1 MRTVCAGNV
10 RDVQSFPFFFRFF
23 LAGWKKEIILF
34 YSKES
39 AWCPAGKTGGIPA
52 PGNRP
57 SEYYAMTQETRLF
70 MKRILP
76 MIFAMA
82 ALMAVLT
89 GCRTD
94 YTKSAVERARSYAL
108 DNLKGL
114 SDNQRN
120 FIKYTQPEIY
130 ENIVYP
136 RYVIPLDTGASHIE
150 IDDVRHFP
158 VAPQHDLMH
167 SCVVWSPPD
176 LGAKVVVAGEG
187 ERSMMFWE
195 PYRVLVKRYDPGD
208 TGLKSA
214 TASASVFVRNNMQY
228 LSTAELNRVR
238 FDTPETIYTRLPVDP
253 EEPEQDILSSWE
265 EYQAEKEGKKASSPY
280 TQLSLMWPADD
291 PLQCIVVTGFSK
303 SGTFAGWKLRT
314 AELMDVNKLN
324 DARLT
329 REEIDA
335 IPKTVTARGLVFP
348 NEKDPVRNPFDTPNY
363 EKAPHSGS
371 IRY

>member
-1 MRTVCAGNV
+1 
-10 RDVQSFPFFFRFF
+10 
-23 LAGWKKEIILF
+23 
-34 YSKES
+34 
-39 AWCPAGKTGGIPA
+39 
-52 PGNRP
+52 
-57 SEYYAMTQETRLF
+57 
-70 MKRILP
+70 MKRILLT
-76 MIFAMA
+76 IFAMA
-82 ALMAVLT
+82 VALAVLT

-94 YTKSAVERARSYAL
+94 YSKSAVESARTYAL
-108 DNLKGL
+108 KNLKGL

-120 FIKYTQPEIY
+120 FIRYTQPEIY

-136 RYVIPLDTGASHIE
+136 RYVTPLNAGANHIE

-167 SCVVWSPPD
+167 SCVVWTPPD
-176 LGAKVVVAGEG
+176 LGAKVVVVGES
-187 ERSMMFWE
+187 ERSMLFWE

-208 TGLKSA
+208 AGLKSA
-214 TASASVFVRNNMQY
+214 KTAATAFVRNNMQY

-238 FDTPETIYTRLPVDP
+238 FDQPETVYTRLPVDP
-253 EEPEQDILSSWE
+253 EDPDHDILSSWE
-265 EYQAEKEGKKASSPY
+265 EYQLEKENKKAAQQY

-303 SGTFAGWKLRT
+303 TGTFDGWKLRT

-335 IPKTVTARGLVFP
+335 IPKKVRARQLIFP
-348 NEKDPVRNPFDTPNY
+348 HEKDPVRNPYDSPSNS
-363 EKAPHSGS
+363 KAPHSGS